1 MARFKRL
8 SRYTGGIVTK
18 NRAEEDFLILRRP
31 LNLSQDDGDI
41 FIEVTQDLE
50 KRPDLV
56 SYKAYGI
63 PDLWWVIYEFNGI
76 RDPLF
81 ELTIGQVLRIPDIE
95 RVQAA
100 IEELENN

>member
-18 NRAEEDFLILRRP
+18 NRSEEDFLILRNL
-31 LNLSQDDGDI
+31 LNLPEDEGDI
-41 FIEVTQDLE
+41 FVEVTQDLL

-56 SYKAYGI
+56 ATKAYNV
-63 PDLWWVIYEFNGI
+63 PELWWAIYEFNGI

-81 ELTIGQVLRIPDIE
+81 ELTLGQVLRIPEIDRLE
-95 RVQAA
+95 AA
-100 IEELENN
+100 IEQLADR